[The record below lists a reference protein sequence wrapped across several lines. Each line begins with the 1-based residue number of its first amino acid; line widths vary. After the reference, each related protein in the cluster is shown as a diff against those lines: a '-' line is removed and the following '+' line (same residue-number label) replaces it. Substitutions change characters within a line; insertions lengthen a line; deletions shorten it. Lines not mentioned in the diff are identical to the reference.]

1 MNQINY
7 DNNRIRDS
15 TYGIAIMLSNMY
27 FRADD
32 PMRKEIQGDYMIK
45 VDCISEYS
53 QERYD
58 VGLNTGKIEG
68 EIKMV
73 VNLFNSGKLTAEDTT
88 SELLSLNCK
97 PKMISNI
104 TGLPENKINKIKNQ
118 K

>member
-32 PMRKEIQGDYMIK
+32 PMRKEIQSDYMMK
-45 VDCISEYS
+45 VDCISEYG

-58 VGLNTGKIEG
+58 AGLNTGRAEGLNTGRTEG

-73 VNLFNSGKLTAEDTT
+73 VNLFNNGKLTAEDTA
-88 SELLSLNCK
+88 SELLSLNCGLSENE
-97 PKMISNI
+97 IS
-104 TGLPENKINKIKNQ
+104 KIKNQ